1 MPLRQVAAHR
11 YLHRN
16 GVRGALALA
25 ERAPAHRTAT
35 LTRVW
40 REAGAVRSPVRR
52 PHALLSPL
60 PAPLTTVGGA
70 IPTAA
75 HPMTRSVTNGTD
87 VSGSYA
93 PGPGVICRICLGV
106 SWIENL
112 PGLHAQKRSSP
123 MHIEASRRHS
133 NDHRCVSNA
142 HIELPA
148 HDTGRACLTGS
159 CAQVSANTIRRA
171 IPCLAEI
178 PGSPGA
184 PRPALQ
190 ISSAFHRAVLRPS
203 SRVWTSVESCKYSSL
218 PAALDRSPLICGATI
233 EATHY
238 VLNAVHDVRKIDDR
252 WSNHNGP
259 KDRGTRRRANN
270 AIQMTCL

>member
-1 MPLRQVAAHR
+1 
-11 YLHRN
+11 
-16 GVRGALALA
+16 
-25 ERAPAHRTAT
+25 
-35 LTRVW
+35 
-40 REAGAVRSPVRR
+40 
-52 PHALLSPL
+52 
-60 PAPLTTVGGA
+60 
-70 IPTAA
+70 
-75 HPMTRSVTNGTD
+75 MTRSVTNGTD

>member
-1 MPLRQVAAHR
+1 
-11 YLHRN
+11 
-16 GVRGALALA
+16 
-25 ERAPAHRTAT
+25 
-35 LTRVW
+35 
-40 REAGAVRSPVRR
+40 
-52 PHALLSPL
+52 
-60 PAPLTTVGGA
+60 
-70 IPTAA
+70 
-75 HPMTRSVTNGTD
+75 MTRSVTNGTD

-112 PGLHAQKRSSP
+112 PGLHAQKRSSS